1 MAARAGVSIMSVS
14 RAMRGVE
21 GVSTETRSRILDAA
35 EALRYSPSS
44 VAGALAT
51 ANSSLVGVSVP
62 TLQDSVFSDIFS
74 AMRSTFERSGMQTV
88 FDTTEYDNAREEAF
102 VERMIAWRA
111 AGIVLSGGHHTPR
124 TRRMLRRANVSVLEI
139 WSWSADPIE
148 LCVGLDHEA
157 SGYAMGRRLLE
168 MGYQSPAYIGP
179 QPGYDRRAEQRC
191 RGFTRAFVEQGLSLV
206 RQAWV
211 TGKHSFAGGRIGMA
225 NLLDKPG
232 PAFDLVYFL
241 NDHMAFGGL
250 EECRARG
257 IKVPDQLGLA
267 AFNGLQINDV
277 LRQPITTSYSPRA
290 DIGEQGA
297 RMLIGAIKGVA
308 QERSVKL
315 EPTIMMGETTKAR
328 W

>member
-1 MAARAGVSIMSVS
+1 MSVS

-21 GVSTETRSRILDAA
+21 GVSAATRARILHAA
-35 EALRYSPSS
+35 DTLRYSPSS

-74 AMRSTFERSGMQTV
+74 AMRSTFERNKMQTV
-88 FDTTEYDNAREEAF
+88 FDTTEYDNEREEAF
-102 VERMIAWRA
+102 VERMLAWRG
-111 AGIVLSGGHHTPR
+111 AGIVLAGGHHTPR
-124 TRRMLRRANVSVLEI
+124 TRRLLRRANISVLEI
-139 WSWSADPIE
+139 WSWSTDPIE
-148 LCVGLDHEA
+148 LCVGIDHEE
-157 SGYAMGRRLLE
+157 SGYAMGRRLVE
-168 MGYQSPAYIGP
+168 MGYRRPSYIGP
-179 QPGYDRRAEQRC
+179 QPGFDRRAEQRC
-191 RGFTRAFVEQGLSLV
+191 RGFTRAFEEQGLSLV
-206 RQAWV
+206 RQEWV

-225 NLLDKPG
+225 NMLDKHG

-250 EECRARG
+250 EECRARR
-257 IKVPDQLGLA
+257 IDVPGQLGLA

-277 LRQPITTSYSPRA
+277 LHQPITTSSSPRA
-290 DIGEQGA
+290 EIGEQGA

-308 QERSVKL
+308 QPQSVKL
-315 EPTIMMGETTKAR
+315 EPVIMMGETTKPQ